1 MKRVEPLWRCRSYY
15 ARYIFF
21 SARPVYFRGFIILC
35 AFITKT
41 ITRLTFIFPFESG
54 SVAVRSVGNAI
65 PRPIYHSHFFKTH
78 SRRYRLILKSDI
90 SCTRHH
96 AVYRTRDS
104 IFCNVE
110 GSRNIHVLSSRNNR
124 MLRYNADR
132 FVYYLPTFLLMQ
144 LRYPTNIRRT
154 PVIRV
159 LSKGWHST
167 PARLCRRVYNY
178 RGVHRDDVGVSN
190 GHLPL
195 SAGSQAILTALS
207 CLIILRTHSTP

>member
-1 MKRVEPLWRCRSYY
+1 MLYLDPFTIHTFSKVILVAIDSSSSRIYHVRGTMLF
-15 ARYIFF
+15 IVLVTVF
-21 SARPVYFRGFIILC
+21 SATLKEVE
-35 AFITKT
+35 
-41 ITRLTFIFPFESG
+41 TF
-54 SVAVRSVGNAI
+54 
-65 PRPIYHSHFFKTH
+65 T
-78 SRRYRLILKSDI
+78 
-90 SCTRHH
+90 
-96 AVYRTRDS
+96 
-104 IFCNVE
+104 
-110 GSRNIHVLSSRNNR
+110 LSSRNSR
-124 MLRYNADR
+124 MLRYNTDR

-178 RGVHRDDVGVSN
+178 RSVHRDDVGVSN